1 MAKLGVTVQ
10 KAGSS
15 FLEQTI
21 NVTSGKLENDIL
33 QAAGCWK
40 NSLKSNLQKFA
51 TFSESTHLQ
60 IAIECH
66 PNPMSRFSS

>member
-15 FLEQTI
+15 ALEQTI

-33 QAAGCWK
+33 QAFDG
-40 NSLKSNLQKFA
+40 
-51 TFSESTHLQ
+51 TFKD
-60 IAIECH
+60 AVVIEL
-66 PNPMSRFSS
+66 PLNGS

>member
-33 QAAGCWK
+33 QAGRTWK
-40 NSLKSNLQKFA
+40 NQRIPSSLVPKMGDVGVSRQP
-51 TFSESTHLQ
+51 TYPYIQIHLMLD
-60 IAIECH
+60 AD
-66 PNPMSRFSS
+66 